1 MEGAQIASPLT
12 TASIQY
18 VINVVLTL
26 PAIIYLD
33 RVGRRP
39 AMIIGSFFLM
49 TWLFISGTPQL
60 PSCRLLAQPALCHEL
75 TTTPSLQARSSSTTA
90 SPTTRT
96 WASPRTSPG
105 WC

>member
-26 PAIIYLD
+26 PAILYLD

-39 AMIIGSFFLM
+39 SMIVGSLLLM
-49 TWLFISGTPQL
+49 TWLFISGELQH
-60 PSCRLLAQPALCHEL
+60 PSTH
-75 TTTPSLQARSSSTTA
+75 STQ
-90 SPTTRT
+90 S
-96 WASPRTSPG
+96 
-105 WC
+105 C